1 MNKQILRLE
10 NVSIY
15 FINLLNISIDDE
27 VTMLDMLDEL
37 ENIENLNS
45 FRSFVKKRFNYKRF
59 YFLTGYQKFISL
71 ANEFRKENKLK
82 LDDEIQEKVDNY
94 SNNLFSKITSVFEQ
108 INFKLQAL
116 GKKIDDFN
124 YLETLTRNGFVSKD
138 MEILEIIGDKKR
150 IFHLALHSKQEL
162 KERIQRIVNKK
173 TLIKVYPQLAISKNS
188 RGIGNIERLKL
199 KDKITESPEAYRYL
213 ETTIKKKTYM

>member
-1 MNKQILRLE
+1 MNIQLLRLE

-71 ANEFRKENKLK
+71 ANEFRKENILK
-82 LDDEIQEKVDNY
+82 INNEIKEEVDCY
-94 SNNLFSKITSVFEQ
+94 SDNLFNKITSVFEQ
-108 INFKLQAL
+108 VNFKLQEL

-124 YLETLTRNGFVSKD
+124 YLETLKRSGFVAKD

-162 KERIQRIVNKK
+162 KERIQKIVNKK
-173 TLIKVYPQLAISKNS
+173 ILIEVYPQFAINK
-188 RGIGNIERLKL
+188 RFKPIGNIEKLKL
-199 KDKITESPEAYRYL
+199 ADKITESPEAYKHL
-213 ETTIKKKTYM
+213 ETRIKKKTYE